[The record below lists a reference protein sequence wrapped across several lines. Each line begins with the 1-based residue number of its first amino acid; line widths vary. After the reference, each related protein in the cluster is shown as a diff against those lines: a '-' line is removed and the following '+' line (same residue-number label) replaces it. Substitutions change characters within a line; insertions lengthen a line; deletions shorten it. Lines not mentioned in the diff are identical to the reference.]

1 MKKVFCKEK
10 LFVSLIQNYLNQ
22 YPWIEMFDKQNPE
35 ENLDML
41 QFVDD
46 SSLIDYSLTKEAKGY
61 YATFSKE
68 KFMVQKLHEF
78 IGLFEKDCWLNKID
92 GKTKEEIKKM
102 GLFVPK
108 KGYVYPPGFN
118 TPDSEEEENGD

>member
-46 SSLIDYSLTKEAKGY
+46 DCLIDYPLTKEAKGY

-78 IGLFEKDCWLNKID
+78 IGLFEEDCWLNQIVLNLL
-92 GKTKEEIKKM
+92 
-102 GLFVPK
+102 GLFLHLHCLNLV
-108 KGYVYPPGFN
+108 
-118 TPDSEEEENGD
+118 